1 MTEQPSKTALITG
14 ASAGL
19 GAEFARQLAAEEYRF
34 VLVARREDRLVQLGE
49 ELRSQFDVES
59 ESLVADLAT
68 SEGVTAVE
76 DRIRR
81 LDDLDLL
88 INNAG
93 FGTFGNYAEVDLR
106 TQLDMLHVH
115 VTAAM
120 RLSRA
125 ALDRMIPRGRGYIIN
140 VSSLAGFLHGGRSVT
155 YCATKAYLNSFS
167 ESLADELHGTGVRVQ
182 ALCPGFTTTEFH
194 DTRLLEKFDRKNVPN
209 FMWMPADRVVR
220 TSLAARKGS
229 RVIVIPGLLNRCFKE
244 LLTSSLLRPV
254 ASLLAR
260 RTRGD

>member
-1 MTEQPSKTALITG
+1 MTEGAQKTALITG

-19 GAEFARQLAAEEYRF
+19 GAEFTRQLAAEGYRF
-34 VLVARREDRLVQLGE
+34 VLIARRKGRLDQLGD
-49 ELRSQFDVES
+49 ELRAEFGVES

-68 SEGVTAVE
+68 TEGVATVE
-76 DRIRR
+76 NRIRQ

-93 FGTFGNYAEVDLR
+93 FGTFGNFAEIEFQ

-115 VTAAM
+115 VTATIQLT
-120 RLSRA
+120 RT
-125 ALDRMIPRGRGYIIN
+125 ALDGMIPRGRGYIIN

-167 ESLADELHGTGVRVQ
+167 ESLADELRGTGVQVQ
-182 ALCPGFTTTEFH
+182 ALCPGFTYTEFH
-194 DTRLLEKFDRKNVPN
+194 DTQLLDNFDRKSVPG

-220 TSLAARKGS
+220 KSLAARKS
-229 RVIVIPGLLNRCFKE
+229 RRVIVIPGFLNRFFKG
-244 LLTSSLLRPV
+244 LLTSSLLKPLT
-254 ASLLAR
+254 SLLAKQ
-260 RTRGD
+260 TRGE